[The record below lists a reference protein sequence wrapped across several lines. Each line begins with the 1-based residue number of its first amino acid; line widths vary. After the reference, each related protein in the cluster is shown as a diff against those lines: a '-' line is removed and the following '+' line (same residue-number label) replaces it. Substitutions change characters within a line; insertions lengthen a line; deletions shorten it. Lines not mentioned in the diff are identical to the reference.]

1 MIYIFQYTGLACPL
15 LNIFRYIL
23 LFSSFLSQI
32 VWVFYILVPVCEQ
45 KKSEFLPTW
54 MLFVLFFLPNCSC
67 QSFSRAVRDSG
78 KASVCPSEE
87 PHASSGVSP
96 AKPRKLFSQ
105 CPVKGHPMKWAGQGA
120 AWLLLSLRCAALGL
134 HSTGCIP
141 ARIPLSM
148 LLDSAHWA
156 LCTVF
161 TPVLVSL
168 SFSVC

>member
-78 KASVCPSEE
+78 KGICLSIRGAPCFFRSVPSQAQEVVFPVSREGTSYEVGWPRGCMAS
-87 PHASSGVSP
+87 
-96 AKPRKLFSQ
+96 
-105 CPVKGHPMKWAGQGA
+105 
-120 AWLLLSLRCAALGL
+120 AL
-134 HSTGCIP
+134 T
-141 ARIPLSM
+141 
-148 LLDSAHWA
+148 A
-156 LCTVF
+156 LC
-161 TPVLVSL
+161 S
-168 SFSVC
+168 SRAA